1 VVEWKE
7 EQQQQLLPMKLIFC
21 SNNKTLAL
29 VMISLN
35 VHTSWICK
43 KLSEVQRQ
51 TAATQVA
58 QIRWWNERKEQQ
70 QQLFPRRLFFC
81 SNTKTLTLVMISLLT
96 G

>member
-1 VVEWKE
+1 
-7 EQQQQLLPMKLIFC
+7 MKLIFC

-35 VHTSWICK
+35 LHTSWICK
-43 KLSEVQRQ
+43 KLSEVQRR
-51 TAATQVA
+51 TAAIQVA
-58 QIRWWNERKEQQ
+58 QISWWNEKKEQQ
-70 QQLFPRRLFFC
+70 QEQLFPRRLFFC

>member
-1 VVEWKE
+1 VQQQ
-7 EQQQQLLPMKLIFC
+7 QQQQLLPMKLIFC

-35 VHTSWICK
+35 SHTSWICK

-51 TAATQVA
+51 TAAIQVA
-58 QIRWWNERKEQQ
+58 QFRWWNERKEQ